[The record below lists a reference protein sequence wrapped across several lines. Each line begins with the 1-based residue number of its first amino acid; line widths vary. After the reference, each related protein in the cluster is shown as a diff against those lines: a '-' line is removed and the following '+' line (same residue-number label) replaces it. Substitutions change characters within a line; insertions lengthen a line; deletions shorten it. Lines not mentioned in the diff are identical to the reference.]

1 MNFPK
6 FIFRESCFEVNSF
19 PTETKSI
26 SSVNCLCVVKMARLL
41 KRLVV
46 IVERNQVFKRRAVE
60 KDRSGV
66 HDVTGLMIV
75 SLKTVSTFGISD
87 RLLEC

>member
-1 MNFPK
+1 
-6 FIFRESCFEVNSF
+6 
-19 PTETKSI
+19 
-26 SSVNCLCVVKMARLL
+26 MARLL

-66 HDVTGLMIV
+66 HDVAGLMIV